1 MNEFSYH
8 NLDFTSATTIIRWLS
23 DLWIQRRTATIE
35 FNICWQAPK
44 HSSMMNSL
52 NCVEFSYHNLDF
64 TSATTIIRWL
74 SDLWIQRRTAT
85 IEFNICWQAPKHSSM
100 MNSLNCVEFSY
111 HNLDF
116 TSATTIIR
124 WLSDLWI
131 QRRTATIEF
140 NICWQAPKHSSM
152 MNSLNC
158 VEFSYHNLDFTS
170 ATTIIRWLSDLWI
183 QRRTATIEFNICWQV
198 HRSTR
203 Q

>member
-1 MNEFSYH
+1 MDSTKNR
-8 NLDFTSATTIIRWLS
+8 NDR
-23 DLWIQRRTATIE
+23 IQYLLASS
-35 FNICWQAPK
+35 PK

-170 ATTIIRWLSDLWI
+170 ATTIIRIHGVPASEMESISDRCAERLC
-183 QRRTATIEFNICWQV
+183 E
-198 HRSTR
+198 
-203 Q
+203 